1 MSDFLKSKIELYALI
16 IIFVVCS
23 IWVLDIRSLVPPD
36 EGRYAEMAREM
47 FVTGDWITTC
57 LNGIKYFEKPPLHM
71 WMSAVAYAL
80 FGIGEWQARLWNGV
94 CGIMGVLLVGYT
106 GRKLFGGQV
115 GFYAASILA
124 SMLFWTGASQ
134 FNTLDIGVAATLTI
148 SLCSLLV
155 AQQDHAT
162 ASERRN
168 WMLVCRKGKQIF
180 LQILEALPSARM
192 FCRKGKQI
200 CLQILEVLPS
210 ARMFCRQISP
220 HSQES
225 KFVYTEHWQVNLS
238 VRSFRSS
245 PFGVSC

>member
-16 IIFVVCS
+16 VIFVVCS

-47 FVTGDWITTC
+47 FVTGDWITTR

-148 SLCSLLV
+148 SLCSYLLRSRTTLLHRS
-155 AQQDHAT
+155 AAIGCSYAGQAWRYRCY
-162 ASERRN
+162 RRD
-168 WMLVCRKGKQIF
+168 
-180 LQILEALPSARM
+180 
-192 FCRKGKQI
+192 
-200 CLQILEVLPS
+200 
-210 ARMFCRQISP
+210 
-220 HSQES
+220 
-225 KFVYTEHWQVNLS
+225 
-238 VRSFRSS
+238 
-245 PFGVSC
+245 